1 MSRAGAAPARVVPSS
16 FVRQGRH
23 DDRPHG
29 PVQGVGQPTSSMML
43 LRLSRISFWLAAI
56 VAAAALFAPQGH
68 ETLLMAV
75 TTIACAAAFGF
86 WRSGIASQRRS
97 HADVAVVTEPPP
109 LGEASLLDAA
119 SSLVRE
125 VEAAGSFEAALHA
138 ATRVLRGEL
147 GAREAGVVQVR
158 EVEATQAQVIDLI
171 EAQPGFHPLPR
182 RVRLESGGA
191 LGRAIATGAAAT
203 ELPAA
208 LAVPVDGAGRVVA
221 VIELRGL
228 ELRVEPPAL
237 AGLVELARVALARRL
252 TAPPPG
258 VAAEAAPT
266 IASKPLAVQ
275 GNVLLVEDNVVN
287 PERTMR
293 MLRRL
298 GCQVTPASGMLEA
311 VKWLGEREFDLV
323 LVDLQ
328 LPGDRS
334 FAMTAGMPM
343 MAIVGS
349 GAPIDTKRLHELG
362 FDDHVCKPFQQRE
375 MQIRLSKYLPV
386 RAPLGPQ
393 EPSGADGTPALAA
406 TAQTAAPAL
415 DPAALARLMELDPK
429 GENHL
434 VERVLKA
441 FQVSVARLRPQAVTA
456 RANKDLAGLRLVAHT
471 LKSSSA
477 SIGAM
482 HLSQVCAQI
491 ETTIRGGDVDDIDVQ
506 IDALDAALDNALL
519 AIDEQ
524 LKGCA

>member
-1 MSRAGAAPARVVPSS
+1 
-16 FVRQGRH
+16 
-23 DDRPHG
+23 
-29 PVQGVGQPTSSMML
+29 ML

-75 TTIACAAAFGF
+75 TMIACTAAFGF

-109 LGEASLLDAA
+109 LGEASLLDAV
-119 SSLVRE
+119 SSLTRE
-125 VEAAGSFEAALHA
+125 IEAASSFEAALHA

-147 GAREAGVVQVR
+147 GAREASVVEVR
-158 EVEATQAQVIDLI
+158 EVETTQAQVVDLI

-191 LGRAIATGAAAT
+191 LGRAIATGAAAI

-208 LAVPVDGAGRVVA
+208 LAVPVNGAGSVVA

-228 ELRVEPPAL
+228 ELRIEASAL
-237 AGLVELARVALARRL
+237 SGLIELARLALARRL
-252 TAPPPG
+252 TAPLR
-258 VAAEAAPT
+258 VTAADPAP
-266 IASKPLAVQ
+266 AVGSKPLLLE

-287 PERTMR
+287 PERSMR
-293 MLRRL
+293 ILRRL
-298 GCQVTPASGMLEA
+298 GCHVTPASGMLEA
-311 VKWLGEREFDLV
+311 VKLLGRREFDLA

-328 LPGDRS
+328 LPGDYS
-334 FAMTAGMPM
+334 FVRAPGMPV

-349 GAPIDTKRLHELG
+349 GVPIDMKRLRELG
-362 FDDHVCKPFQQRE
+362 FDDHVCKPFHRHE
-375 MQIRLSKYLPV
+375 MLIRLSKYLPA

-393 EPSGADGTPALAA
+393 ESSGADGTPELVPAA
-406 TAQTAAPAL
+406 QSATPVL
-415 DPAALARLMELDPK
+415 DPVALARLMELDPK

-434 VERVLKA
+434 LERVLKA

-491 ETTIRGGDVDDIDVQ
+491 EATIRGGDVDDIEAQ
-506 IDALDAALDNALL
+506 IDTLDAALDNALL

>member
-1 MSRAGAAPARVVPSS
+1 
-16 FVRQGRH
+16 
-23 DDRPHG
+23 
-29 PVQGVGQPTSSMML
+29 
-43 LRLSRISFWLAAI
+43 
-56 VAAAALFAPQGH
+56 
-68 ETLLMAV
+68 
-75 TTIACAAAFGF
+75 
-86 WRSGIASQRRS
+86 
-97 HADVAVVTEPPP
+97 
-109 LGEASLLDAA
+109 
-119 SSLVRE
+119 
-125 VEAAGSFEAALHA
+125 
-138 ATRVLRGEL
+138 
-147 GAREAGVVQVR
+147 
-158 EVEATQAQVIDLI
+158 
-171 EAQPGFHPLPR
+171 
-182 RVRLESGGA
+182 
-191 LGRAIATGAAAT
+191 
-203 ELPAA
+203 
-208 LAVPVDGAGRVVA
+208 
-221 VIELRGL
+221 
-228 ELRVEPPAL
+228 
-237 AGLVELARVALARRL
+237 
-252 TAPPPG
+252 
-258 VAAEAAPT
+258 
-266 IASKPLAVQ
+266 
-275 GNVLLVEDNVVN
+275 
-287 PERTMR
+287 
-293 MLRRL
+293 
-298 GCQVTPASGMLEA
+298 MLEA